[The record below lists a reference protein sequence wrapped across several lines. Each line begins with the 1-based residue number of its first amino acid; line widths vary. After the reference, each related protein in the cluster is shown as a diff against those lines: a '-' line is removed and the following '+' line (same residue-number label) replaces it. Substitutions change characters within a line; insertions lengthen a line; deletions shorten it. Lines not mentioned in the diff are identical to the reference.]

1 MSKYS
6 NMMIVNTNFKRRA
19 SEKEMSTY
27 PDNARVMSNQ
37 GEGGRTDIAKLGY
50 VTTFIS
56 IVFLT
61 ILLYPMVLNS
71 IYDNI
76 SPWTTPFWQIF

>member
-6 NMMIVNTNFKRRA
+6 NMPIVNTNFRRRA

-27 PDNARVMSNQ
+27 PDNARVTSNQ
-37 GEGGRTDIAKLGY
+37 GEGGRADIAKLGY

-56 IVFLT
+56 FVLLAIF
-61 ILLYPMVLNS
+61 LYPMVLNNS
-71 IYDNI
+71 I
-76 SPWTTPFWQIF
+76 